1 MLSTSFEQKPETP
14 VDNTFASSAAQGNV
28 DTSSDSRGY
37 SVPIASLP
45 DTFVENVWTGQS
57 ASSGQYIDSIT
68 CNNIGAEVLVCHEE
82 EVCNEVVC
90 ASEEIIKE
98 DLVEPIECQDIP
110 YEGSCPVESNESNHQ
125 SVFNGTN
132 EVLSGCNDLLSGVPR
147 TQSNISNNNSLHV
160 IDDNQSHSV
169 LSDLTRSGP
178 VKVKEEKPPAINA
191 DVIGVPT
198 VIKQERR
205 SSGDMKVNS
214 VRIKDEK
221 RYSSEDLKGGIPAK
235 VKEEKRLSMEDV
247 KFKTEPH
254 LATSTDGEKQQHR
267 RPSSSGSSS
276 HKSSRRDSE
285 RKDHRPSSHHC
296 SRCYKRSKIKRASIG
311 VQCRRD
317 KSVGK
322 LILQEPL
329 PPPSAST
336 WHPAQRPSSISSIS
350 KPEQYT
356 HPPPNLYRYS
366 RYMHIETHP
375 NGGASVVHMYQEE
388 LDQLSS
394 DQMDE
399 LSDEFFKV

>member
-1 MLSTSFEQKPETP
+1 
-14 VDNTFASSAAQGNV
+14 
-28 DTSSDSRGY
+28 
-37 SVPIASLP
+37 
-45 DTFVENVWTGQS
+45 
-57 ASSGQYIDSIT
+57 
-68 CNNIGAEVLVCHEE
+68 
-82 EVCNEVVC
+82 
-90 ASEEIIKE
+90 
-98 DLVEPIECQDIP
+98 
-110 YEGSCPVESNESNHQ
+110 
-125 SVFNGTN
+125 
-132 EVLSGCNDLLSGVPR
+132 
-147 TQSNISNNNSLHV
+147 
-160 IDDNQSHSV
+160 
-169 LSDLTRSGP
+169 
-178 VKVKEEKPPAINA
+178 
-191 DVIGVPT
+191 
-198 VIKQERR
+198 
-205 SSGDMKVNS
+205 
-214 VRIKDEK
+214 
-221 RYSSEDLKGGIPAK
+221 
-235 VKEEKRLSMEDV
+235 MEDV

-254 LATSTDGEKQQHR
+254 LATRADGEKQQHR

-356 HPPPNLYRYS
+356 HPPHNLYRYS
-366 RYMHIETHP
+366 KYMHIETHP